1 VISWYVE
8 PVYEHCSIDLRFIN
22 RHLYENDAQ
31 RTGFRVSTVGDGYM
45 AYSVQ
50 LRNYV
55 LGLVVGF
62 SVLLTGCETSDATLR
77 KGGHSEAYIQ
87 GFHDGRHSGMKEAGN
102 YLEHMVKDTRRF
114 AEDPEYREGWLAGE
128 DEGMRMQKE
137 ANAAVG
143 GYHGYKIQK
152 ESEVDANAIGKDVM
166 KDVDT
171 KSLENLYK

>member
-1 VISWYVE
+1 
-8 PVYEHCSIDLRFIN
+8 
-22 RHLYENDAQ
+22 
-31 RTGFRVSTVGDGYM
+31 M
-45 AYSVQ
+45 AYSVT

-55 LGLVVGF
+55 LGLVVAF

-102 YLEHMVKDTRRF
+102 YLEHVVKDVQRY
-114 AEDPEYREGWLAGE
+114 AEDAQYREGWLSGE
-128 DEGMRMQKE
+128 AEGIRMQE
-137 ANAAVG
+137 AANAAIG
-143 GYHGYKIQK
+143 GYHGRKIQK